1 MKKFISLIF
10 AILLTFGAV
19 SCVGEGEVPVETT
32 AEVIETL
39 PETEPAPTTI
49 GLLNEN
55 GEALYRI
62 VRPDEGSDGVKQLG
76 IDLKKALKK
85 LTGGDF
91 SITTDFLMPNEDV
104 GEICEILIGATNRPE
119 SVEACTGLT
128 ADEYLIRVIGSK
140 IVIAGGSDLMTA
152 RAVESFLAM
161 LSAENGFVLDKNTDI
176 KQKIERGAFLVAL
189 TNQGNSHLEVYD
201 ISEGKLDDGSLVWSY
216 KMPYYNIA
224 GTKFRHSEK
233 YGDVALAVCGNS
245 YGCMISYPEGKL
257 LWRTE
262 GAASNPHSI
271 ELMPNGV
278 IAIASSSGGEVRF
291 FTTDKNLSRT
301 ASASV
306 VLEDAHGVLWD
317 EELQV
322 LWAIGR
328 TTLTAYRV
336 TLDGSKVTVTEDTAL
351 RATIPSDWSHDLAP
365 VYGNKDA
372 LWVTTGSHVYQFDK
386 NTKTFRTDYAGHEVL
401 DRANIKGVGNFDDG
415 SFVFIYPDG
424 AFKTWT
430 SQTAVFFKGGK
441 ELTITSTSGHFYKI
455 RVWDTRYQ

>member
-39 PETEPAPTTI
+39 PETEPEPTTV

-55 GEALYRI
+55 GKALYRI

-76 IDLKKALKK
+76 IDLKKALKE

-152 RAVESFLAM
+152 RAVEAFLAM

-176 KQKIERGAFLVAL
+176 KQNIERGAFLVAL

-201 ISEGKLDDGSLVWSY
+201 ISEGKLDDGSLV
-216 KMPYYNIA
+216 
-224 GTKFRHSEK
+224 
-233 YGDVALAVCGNS
+233 
-245 YGCMISYPEGKL
+245 
-257 LWRTE
+257 
-262 GAASNPHSI
+262 
-271 ELMPNGV
+271 
-278 IAIASSSGGEVRF
+278 
-291 FTTDKNLSRT
+291 
-301 ASASV
+301 
-306 VLEDAHGVLWD
+306 
-317 EELQV
+317 
-322 LWAIGR
+322 
-328 TTLTAYRV
+328 
-336 TLDGSKVTVTEDTAL
+336 
-351 RATIPSDWSHDLAP
+351 
-365 VYGNKDA
+365 
-372 LWVTTGSHVYQFDK
+372 
-386 NTKTFRTDYAGHEVL
+386 
-401 DRANIKGVGNFDDG
+401 
-415 SFVFIYPDG
+415 
-424 AFKTWT
+424 
-430 SQTAVFFKGGK
+430 
-441 ELTITSTSGHFYKI
+441 
-455 RVWDTRYQ
+455 